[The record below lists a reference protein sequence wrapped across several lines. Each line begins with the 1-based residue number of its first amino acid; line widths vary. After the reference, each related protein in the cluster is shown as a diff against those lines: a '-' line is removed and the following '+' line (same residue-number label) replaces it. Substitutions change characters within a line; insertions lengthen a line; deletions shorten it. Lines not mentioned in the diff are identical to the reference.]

1 MDREHGQNQVEK
13 GDDLGDRAVALAEQL
28 GRIIGTMEGTAG
40 SWMNRSAVTEQLTRV
55 RDNASRLLETLG
67 ESATEGRKAVS
78 TGVRQATAAADSA
91 MASIKT
97 LSSRVKPAG
106 KKTTA
111 KSAAA
116 GRKMADK
123 AHAPGKR
130 HRKPAPTAKGVKKSD
145 QRIVKM
151 RTAQAARQ
159 RRKSYA

>member
-1 MDREHGQNQVEK
+1 MTPEEAYARRLRHRR
-13 GDDLGDRAVALAEQL
+13 LTLATVIFVL
-28 GRIIGTMEGTAG
+28 VLFTV
-40 SWMNRSAVTEQLTRV
+40 WVVEQLTRV

-97 LSSRVKPAG
+97 LSTRVKPAG